1 MAFSQERICPHCGKR
16 FVATAP
22 CKKYCSDECCDEARR
37 IRAAARYQNLPKK
50 VCKHCGREFKAT
62 HMEQKYCSRA
72 CGGKEYN
79 KTFQARQPV
88 EPMREVQVLITADV
102 PVFPHLQPV
111 VGKIYRA
118 LKPKVRWGH
127 HGFYFLMDIQCGGHG
142 LIVRDYECREV
153 SGNG

>member
-1 MAFSQERICPHCGKR
+1 MVFSEERICLHCGKV
-16 FVATAP
+16 FTAKSP
-22 CKKYCSDECCDEARR
+22 SRKYCTDECQSAAKR
-37 IRAAARYQNLPKK
+37 IRQAERYKNMPKK

-62 HMEQKYCSRA
+62 HKDQKFCSRA

-79 KTFQARQPV
+79 LNDQKRPPA
-88 EPMREVQVLITADV
+88 PMPEGRVLITADV
-102 PVFPHLQPV
+102 PVFPHLQPE

-127 HGFYFLMDIQCGGHG
+127 HGFYFLVDIQCGGHG

-153 SGNG
+153 